1 MNGLC
6 ITRISHETV
15 HHDQQKHMTDMF
27 SWLFRQV
34 LDSIADMLADLSWHK
49 ELPSL
54 HKKMNSCKS
63 LLQRLLRWGR

>member
-34 LDSIADMLADLSWHK
+34 LDSIADMLADLSWYK
-49 ELPSL
+49 EQPSL
-54 HKKMNSCKS
+54 HK
-63 LLQRLLRWGR
+63 